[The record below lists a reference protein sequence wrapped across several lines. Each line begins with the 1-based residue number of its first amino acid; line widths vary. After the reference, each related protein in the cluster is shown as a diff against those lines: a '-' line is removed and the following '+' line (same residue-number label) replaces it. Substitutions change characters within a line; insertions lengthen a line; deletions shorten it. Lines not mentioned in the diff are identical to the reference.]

1 MDSMI
6 SGLVKNA
13 RHVAAQDGSYEF
25 YAFDVVSERGT
36 TFACQMWP
44 DDPDYPEVVR
54 FGQGLK
60 NHTVGCVIDSY
71 SVGKRTFRDG
81 TTQPQV
87 RFRVTEFADYGIIRN
102 GQQNQKSA

>member
-60 NHTVGCVIDSY
+60 NHTVSAVIDSY
-71 SVGKRTFRDG
+71 SVGTRTFRDG
-81 TTQPQV
+81 TSQPQV

-102 GQQNQKSA
+102 GQHGQKSA

>member
-1 MDSMI
+1 MDSTI

-44 DDPDYPEVVR
+44 DDPDYQTAVQ
-54 FGQGLK
+54 FGQSLK
-60 NHTVGCVIDSY
+60 GHTVSVVIDAY
-71 SVGKRTFRDG
+71 SVGTRTFRDG
-81 TTQPQV
+81 TSQPQV
-87 RFRVTEFADYGIIRN
+87 RFRVTDFSDYGVVRN
-102 GQQNQKSA
+102 GKKSA